1 LIRINV
7 SSNYRKKRDIDQ
19 EIDAIRDG
27 HIIRLSDTALRDRAQ
42 QVECTAMDLLRDFR
56 EVENNFRQ
64 LDKEVRE
71 KIATWDGRKGQLLEE
86 ILQERDAISDSDQG
100 RSFQAFWNFLMPFDR
115 QAELTEML
123 VK

>member
-1 LIRINV
+1 
-7 SSNYRKKRDIDQ
+7 
-19 EIDAIRDG
+19 
-27 HIIRLSDTALRDRAQ
+27 
-42 QVECTAMDLLRDFR
+42 MDLLRDFR